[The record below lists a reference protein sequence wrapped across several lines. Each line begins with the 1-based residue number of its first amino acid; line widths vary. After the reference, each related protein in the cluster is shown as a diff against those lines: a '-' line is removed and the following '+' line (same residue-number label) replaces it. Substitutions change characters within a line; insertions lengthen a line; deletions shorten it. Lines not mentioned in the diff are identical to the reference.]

1 MQHGAVLRWLR
12 RIALLLP
19 MVVVAL
25 PAGIIAVLIMYGI
38 EDVPWVIRETLA
50 TWWDDEDATRCGR

>member
-1 MQHGAVLRWLR
+1 MKHDVVLRWLR

-19 MVVVAL
+19 MVVAL
-25 PAGIIAVLIMYGI
+25 PAGIIAVLVMYGI

-50 TWWDDEDATRCGR
+50 TWWDDEDATR